1 LILFEYTKL
10 VRAFLL
16 QSTGNKLV
24 MPLTMG
30 GEILYFC
37 AYYSLELRASVI
49 GTVPSLVLT
58 TEELSVLYL
67 SMMSHG
73 VLHLRTLPG
82 G

>member
-1 LILFEYTKL
+1 MEEIEFVRGFLLRSTGKKL
-10 VRAFLL
+10 VIPL
-16 QSTGNKLV
+16 Q
-24 MPLTMG
+24 MD
-30 GEILYFC
+30 GEIIFISVPATHWNC
-37 AYYSLELRASVI
+37 VSVI

-58 TEELSVLYL
+58 TEEPSVLYL